1 MENNKKIFDY
11 FKECNNDN
19 LSSLNGTD
27 FKDFLSLL
35 NLYYLEL
42 RDYLNL
48 ECEDTFGL
56 EIEFEDS
63 NNDNIFNDIKSN
75 WFLKDDGSL
84 YNGGEVTS
92 STLFDAKRNW
102 DDLRYMCDLIAQNS
116 KPGLLAAGHIH
127 IGVQALGNDYDS
139 WLTFIKLWSTYEN
152 VLFRYSYNAYLTER
166 SKQDFYAAPIAKK
179 LWDASFLMDK
189 SKCIGED
196 DHFKYYRFFDN
207 LPQLRNQ
214 AVNFLNVFDVFRKL
228 YKNTIEF
235 RCPNATLNP
244 IIWQNNVNVFSKLLN
259 SCKNDK
265 IDLERI
271 MYRHNMIE
279 DIQNDLDAYRKI
291 YLQQA
296 LELSDMIFDN
306 NLDKIYFLRQY
317 IKDFEVGSKTLEL
330 ANRFTM

>member
-116 KPGLLAAGHIH
+116 
-127 IGVQALGNDYDS
+127 
-139 WLTFIKLWSTYEN
+139 
-152 VLFRYSYNAYLTER
+152 
-166 SKQDFYAAPIAKK
+166 
-179 LWDASFLMDK
+179 
-189 SKCIGED
+189 
-196 DHFKYYRFFDN
+196 
-207 LPQLRNQ
+207 
-214 AVNFLNVFDVFRKL
+214 
-228 YKNTIEF
+228 
-235 RCPNATLNP
+235 
-244 IIWQNNVNVFSKLLN
+244 
-259 SCKNDK
+259 
-265 IDLERI
+265 
-271 MYRHNMIE
+271 
-279 DIQNDLDAYRKI
+279 
-291 YLQQA
+291 
-296 LELSDMIFDN
+296 
-306 NLDKIYFLRQY
+306 
-317 IKDFEVGSKTLEL
+317 
-330 ANRFTM
+330 